1 MTILEHLPAVL
12 RAPGPQGLVRWQWLA
27 LPAAIVVA
35 WVVGLF
41 LGRLTRLLL
50 GLLAR
55 RTSTSWDDKVVAS
68 VRGPLTLAWAV
79 AAARVELPGLLLPE
93 RWDGHINQG
102 LRTALYVAFF
112 WFLLRLVTIAGT
124 LMEAST
130 WALARPASRSLV
142 PLGARIL
149 QVTVLAISVV
159 AVLGDLGF
167 SIAGLVTGLGI
178 GGLALALAAQKTV
191 ENLFGAFSIGVDQ
204 PFRVGDYVTVE
215 GVQGTVEII
224 GLRSTRIRTLERTIV
239 TIPNGKLA
247 DMRIESFAPRDRI
260 RFATVL
266 NLSRATTAAQL
277 RHVLEG
283 AERVLRAQP
292 KLWPDALTV
301 RFKEITATSLDL
313 EVQAWF
319 ATTDFAEFTG
329 FRQELL
335 LAFLGVVE
343 GAGTSFALPT
353 RAVLVQDRTGILTG
367 PSKGPGP
374 PATGSG
380 GQSPPTP
387 TRI

>member
-1 MTILEHLPAVL
+1 MTLIEHLPAVL
-12 RAPGPQGLVRWQWLA
+12 QAPGPQGLARWQWLA
-27 LPAAIVVA
+27 LPVSVVLA
-35 WVVGLF
+35 WLVGLL

-50 GLLAR
+50 GLVAR
-55 RTSTSWDDKVVAS
+55 RTTVTWDDELVAS

-79 AAARVELPGLLLPE
+79 AAARVELPGLVLPA
-93 RWDGHINQG
+93 WWQGHINQG

-112 WFLLRLVTIAGT
+112 WFLLRMVSIAGA
-124 LMEAST
+124 LMEKST

-178 GGLALALAAQKTV
+178 GGLAMALAAQKTV

-204 PFRVGDYVTVE
+204 PFRVGDFVTVE

-247 DMRIESFAPRDRI
+247 DMRIETFAPRDRI
-260 RFATVL
+260 RFATIL
-266 NLSRATTAAQL
+266 GLSRATTAAQV
-277 RHVLEG
+277 RQVLEG
-283 AERVLRAQP
+283 VEKVLRAQP

-301 RFKEITATSLDL
+301 RFKEITGTSLDV

-319 ATTDFAEFTG
+319 VTTDFAEFTG
-329 FRQELL
+329 IRQELL

-343 GAGTSFALPT
+343 GAGTSIAVPT
-353 RAVLVQDRTGILTG
+353 RVVHVRDG
-367 PSKGPGP
+367 
-374 PATGSG
+374 
-380 GQSPPTP
+380 
-387 TRI
+387 TRL

>member
-1 MTILEHLPAVL
+1 MSLIEHLPAAL
-12 RAPGPQGLVRWQWLA
+12 RAPGPQGLAWWQWLA
-27 LPAAIVVA
+27 APASLLLA

-41 LGRLTRLLL
+41 LGRLTRMLL
-50 GLLAR
+50 GLVAR
-55 RTSTSWDDKVVAS
+55 RTSAAWDDKLVAS

-79 AAARVELPGLLLPE
+79 AAERLLVPGLMLSE
-93 RWDGHINQG
+93 RWQGFLHQG

-112 WFLLRLVTIAGT
+112 WFLLRLVTITGT
-124 LMEAST
+124 LMETST

-204 PFRVGDYVTVE
+204 PFRVGDFVTVE
-215 GVQGTVEII
+215 GVQGNVEII

-260 RFATVL
+260 RFGTVL
-266 NLSRATTAAQL
+266 GLARTTTAAQV
-277 RHVLEG
+277 RQVLEG
-283 AERVLRAQP
+283 VERALRAQP
-292 KLWPDALTV
+292 KLWPDSLTV
-301 RFKEITATSLDL
+301 RFKEITANSLDV

-319 ATTDFAEFTG
+319 TTIDYAEFAG
-329 FRQELL
+329 IRQELL
-335 LAFLGVVE
+335 LAFLDVVE
-343 GAGTSFALPT
+343 RAGTRFALPT
-353 RAVLVQDRTGILTG
+353 RAVHVQQGTL
-367 PSKGPGP
+367 
-374 PATGSG
+374 
-380 GQSPPTP
+380 
-387 TRI
+387 